1 MTHLTREVAARW
13 VAGVLE
19 PAEADAVEAHAA
31 TCRECEALLQ
41 AEARAEAS
49 LAAAIR
55 AAPPAVVVPLRPR
68 RRPLV
73 VVAAALAAL
82 AAAVALVVWSRVPPP
97 RLEVATLD
105 AGVGGGAQSV
115 PRYEDGLT
123 TPHEALSAFRPLDVP
138 EAAPRF
144 EGELP
149 PADTFTSF

>member
-49 LAAAIR
+49 LAAAVR
-55 AAPPAVVVPLRPR
+55 AAPPAAVVPLRPR
-68 RRPLV
+68 RRPYV
-73 VVAAALAAL
+73 VGAAALAAL
-82 AAAVALVVWSRVPPP
+82 AAAVAFIVWSRVPPT
-97 RLEVATLD
+97 RLEVATRD
-105 AGVGGGAQSV
+105 AGVGGGA
-115 PRYEDGLT
+115 P
-123 TPHEALSAFRPLDVP
+123 LSAFRPLDVP
-138 EAAPRF
+138 EAVLRF

-149 PADTFTSF
+149 PADAFTSL